1 MQTCGHDVE
10 LMPVHDSEDLL
21 AHVLSAP
28 QRPRVQEV
36 FVAPGVGELVVL
48 PRLVDGQ
55 QHQVVAFR
63 LVELGCVCVVCV
75 CVVCVCCVCVLCV
88 CVCVCVCARARARAC
103 VSAHITVQNV
113 CFSAA
118 SDGRLLVVGIQLNG
132 RHNDVR

>member
-1 MQTCGHDVE
+1 
-10 LMPVHDSEDLL
+10 MPVHDSEDLL

-63 LVELGCVCVVCV
+63 LVELGCVC
-75 CVVCVCCVCVLCV
+75 CVCVLCV
-88 CVCVCVCARARARAC
+88 CVCVCVCVCARARALARMGTGALAG
-103 VSAHITVQNV
+103 STTATKW
-113 CFSAA
+113 
-118 SDGRLLVVGIQLNG
+118 R
-132 RHNDVR
+132 